1 MWASAAVCG
10 PLAPNVGRL
19 DANVGLA
26 PHVLAANLV
35 PLWPCLWA
43 HALLFVGHYSY
54 RPPEAI
60 SRPKNLSIE
69 LVANLLGLGLNVET
83 YT

>member
-1 MWASAAVCG
+1 MLPTIVAIHKRIRMLEHCPLMWASAAVCG

-43 HALLFVGHYSY
+43 HALLFVGHY
-54 RPPEAI
+54 
-60 SRPKNLSIE
+60 N
-69 LVANLLGLGLNVET
+69 
-83 YT
+83 